1 MPGARRRTT
10 ARPAESCT
18 DSGPRRRPSVGT
30 PQDSNP
36 PPATD
41 TSSPPAR
48 RSRRCALVVAH
59 FAAAP
64 PPGPGDG
71 KPNSYCDRTGSP
83 TPAGG
88 NRSAAGDRLTT
99 SLALKHSPVA
109 TNARSGSAPKPR
121 LPSSPKRPLRRCL
134 APIAVTRRS
143 VCGHR
148 SPHSDR
154 ARSPGE
160 RPRSESA
167 GRSRRGKLIT
177 ASVAAAAEPATAL
190 RVVRVGETPVA
201 WQGEI
206 ILLDPGSRIA
216 RAEGEVYRQPA

>member
-18 DSGPRRRPSVGT
+18 DSGQRRRPSVGT
-30 PQDSNP
+30 PQDSNE

-48 RSRRCALVVAH
+48 RSRRGALVVAH

-64 PPGPGDG
+64 PPRPGEG
-71 KPNSYCDRTGSP
+71 KPSSHCDRTGSP
-83 TPAGG
+83 TPAGC
-88 NRSAAGDRLTT
+88 NRSVAGDRLAT
-99 SLALKHSPVA
+99 SLPPKHSPVA

-121 LPSSPKRPLRRCL
+121 LPSSARRLLRPCL
-134 APIAVTRRS
+134 APVAVTRRS

-154 ARSPGE
+154 ARSPGG
-160 RPRSESA
+160 RQRSESA
-167 GRSRRGKLIT
+167 GRSRRGKLVT
-177 ASVAAAAEPATAL
+177 ASVAAAAAPANAL
-190 RVVRVGETPVA
+190 PVAPVGEIPVA
-201 WQGEI
+201 WQASSS
-206 ILLDPGSRIA
+206 LPDPGSPIA
-216 RAEGEVYRQPA
+216 RREGEVCRQPA